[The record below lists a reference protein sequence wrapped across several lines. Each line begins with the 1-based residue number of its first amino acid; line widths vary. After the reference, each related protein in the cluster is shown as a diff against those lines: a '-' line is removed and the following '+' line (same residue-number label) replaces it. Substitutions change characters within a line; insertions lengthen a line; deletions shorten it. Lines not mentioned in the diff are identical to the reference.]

1 MNRMLITLNLMALV
15 LLAPVGHAQGPA
27 APPLRP
33 TGFTVQAVGLPAR
46 AIGSTTLRARSA
58 LAAAVRV
65 TVEDYI
71 PRGIEP
77 TLLIDGVPVAAAS
90 GITGVQGRVTTLTF
104 LVENPDLLKDGA
116 PLALQPGDDA
126 KTRAPISGV
135 FRRESI
141 RSADPDES
149 RRLGLPS
156 LAEWLSRRP
165 AP

>member
-1 MNRMLITLNLMALV
+1 MNRVVITLNLMALV
-15 LLAPVGHAQGPA
+15 LLAPVGHAQAPA
-27 APPLRP
+27 SPPLRP

-58 LAAAVRV
+58 LAVAVRV
-65 TVEDYI
+65 TVEDYV

-90 GITGVQGRVTTLTF
+90 GITGVQGRVTTMSF
-104 LVENPDLLKDGA
+104 FVENPDLLKDGA
-116 PLALQPGDDA
+116 PLALQLGDDA
-126 KTRAPISGV
+126 KTRAPIPGV

-141 RSADPDES
+141 ASPDPDES